1 MKGKIEK
8 WVIRIRFAHERR
20 KREVKR
26 FVERVRAI
34 KKRLE
39 FLSPLF
45 ERENLV
51 YTVMGLIVVYGIV
64 AQLLGWV

>member
-1 MKGKIEK
+1 MKERIGKWIR
-8 WVIRIRFAHERR
+8 RIRFACARR
-20 KREVKR
+20 KRELER
-26 FVERVRAI
+26 FVERARAI

-51 YTVMGLIVVYGIV
+51 YTIVGLIVVYGII

>member
-1 MKGKIEK
+1 MKGKIENLSR
-8 WVIRIRFAHERR
+8 RIRSLKLKLE
-20 KREVKR
+20 R